1 MKTAFK
7 LYIKGMVCLRCIQ
20 AVRGIFLKLG
30 IPVSNIQLGAV
41 TTITTLSAPDILAV
55 KEGLQQLGFE
65 LLEDKRA
72 KLVQE
77 VKVLVQQV
85 YNGTYDFPD
94 DFRFSDIIIAWFRK
108 DYTVVSKSFSAA
120 EGITLEKYVM
130 EFRIEKTKE
139 FLAYTGYTLE
149 DIAFKL
155 GFSSAAHLSR
165 QFKSTTGLTPSHFK
179 EIGLERSKIMYN

>member
-20 AVRGIFLKLG
+20 AVRGTFLKLD
-30 IPVSNIQLGAV
+30 IPVSNIQLGEL
-41 TTITTLSAPDILAV
+41 TTVTTLSAPDVLAV

-65 LLEDKRA
+65 LLEDKRT

-85 YNGTYDFPD
+85 YNGTYDFPH
-94 DFRFSDIIIAWFRK
+94 DFRFSDIITAWFKK
-108 DYTVVSKSFSAA
+108 DYAAVSKSFSAA
-120 EGITLEKYVM
+120 EGTTLERYIM

-139 FLAYTGYTLE
+139 FLVYTGYTME
-149 DIAFKL
+149 DIAFRL

-165 QFKSTTGLTPSHFK
+165 QFKSITGLTPSHFK
-179 EIGLERSKIMYN
+179 EIGAERSKIMYN